1 MITVTSVPPVAGVI
15 TVGDVIT
22 VSGGSAVN
30 VRVMAGVGLRRGVG
44 VVSGVRIVLS
54 VAAGSGLVVVPVVVW
69 AGVVGVVG
77 HRVTSVAVVGRKVR
91 SRRLLLTTKALE
103 KAMAAPAS
111 IGLSRPS
118 AARGMAATL

>member
-69 AGVVGVVG
+69 VGVVG